1 MELSFFQKL
10 KLLFDSRK
18 TFKNWYIYPLIY
30 FNLKKSDYS
39 IFETFDNI
47 KLKIRNHSTDL
58 MTLTNVWIVKE
69 YVNEKINISDDDTII
84 DIGGHIGL
92 FSLFMSQYC
101 KKGKIFSYEP
111 VSQNFNLLRSNI
123 SLNQSKNI
131 MPFNFAVSDKSSKIK
146 IFLNDDQSGHSIISN
161 EGPSEIID
169 SIQLKEIFEQNKIHV
184 CNLLKLDCEGAE
196 YAIIESLP
204 EEYFKKIKKIMIEYH
219 FADSKPELSR
229 NLINKLRNVGFNI
242 SLNPH
247 HNDMGFLFGINN
259 S

>member
-1 MELSFFQKL
+1 MEFSFFQKL

-69 YVNEKINISDDDTII
+69 YDNEKITISEDDTII

-111 VSQNFNLLRSNI
+111 VSQNFNLLQSNI
-123 SLNQSKNI
+123 SLFFH
-131 MPFNFAVSDKSSKIK
+131 PF
-146 IFLNDDQSGHSIISN
+146 GHN
-161 EGPSEIID
+161 
-169 SIQLKEIFEQNKIHV
+169 
-184 CNLLKLDCEGAE
+184 C
-196 YAIIESLP
+196 
-204 EEYFKKIKKIMIEYH
+204 YFVFFFY
-219 FADSKPELSR
+219 
-229 NLINKLRNVGFNI
+229 
-242 SLNPH
+242 
-247 HNDMGFLFGINN
+247 
-259 S
+259 